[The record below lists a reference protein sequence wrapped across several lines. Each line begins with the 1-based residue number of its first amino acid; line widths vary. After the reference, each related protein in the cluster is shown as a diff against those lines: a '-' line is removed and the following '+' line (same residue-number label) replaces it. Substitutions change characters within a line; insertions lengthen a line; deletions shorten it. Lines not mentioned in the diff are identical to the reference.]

1 MRNSLQK
8 EMRTFG
14 QVIAG
19 SPSTMGNNSHN
30 IKRFRSKH
38 LSQVIVVDTG
48 KENQEESEGWIIQG
62 FFG

>member
-8 EMRTFG
+8 EMGTFG

-19 SPSTMGNNSHN
+19 SLSTMGNNSHN

-48 KENQEESEGWIIQG
+48 KENQEDSECWFSQDILG
-62 FFG
+62 

>member
-8 EMRTFG
+8 EMGTFG

-19 SPSTMGNNSHN
+19 SLSTMGNNSHN

-38 LSQVIVVDTG
+38 LFQVIVVDTG
-48 KENQEESEGWIIQG
+48 KENLEKSECWIFQDILG
-62 FFG
+62 